1 MRRPSIPFS
10 GSARAEADGETPG
23 HRHLKPAAH
32 KGRPHI
38 SHPQEALATGSKVK
52 GVRRAVIALAI
63 CLTSCSPAPSKP
75 QDIVAVTRE
84 AGSWKGH
91 GTATVGDI
99 PSETG
104 RFHIVWETTNESPA
118 GAGTFKLTMR
128 SAISGR
134 PLQVVVDHKGA
145 GSDAADYDEGPRT
158 YDFLVES
165 ANLDWKFRVD
175 ETTGS
180 YVPGASTAAPTKPQF

>member
-1 MRRPSIPFS
+1 MRSI
-10 GSARAEADGETPG
+10 AT
-23 HRHLKPAAH
+23 L
-32 KGRPHI
+32 
-38 SHPQEALATGSKVK
+38 ALA
-52 GVRRAVIALAI
+52 L
-63 CLTSCSPAPSKP
+63 CLSSCTPAPSKP

-84 AGSWKGH
+84 VGAWQGR
-91 GTATVGDI
+91 GTQTVGDI

-104 RFHIVWETTNESPA
+104 RFHIVWETSNESPA
-118 GAGTFKLTMR
+118 GSGTFKLTMR

-134 PLQVVVDHKGA
+134 PLQLIADHKGV
-145 GSDAADYDEGPRT
+145 GTGTADYDEGPRT

-180 YVPGASTAAPTKPQF
+180 YLPAARQP

>member
-1 MRRPSIPFS
+1 MRCVAIV
-10 GSARAEADGETPG
+10 
-23 HRHLKPAAH
+23 L
-32 KGRPHI
+32 
-38 SHPQEALATGSKVK
+38 ALL
-52 GVRRAVIALAI
+52 LA
-63 CLTSCSPAPSKP
+63 SCSPAPSKP

-84 AGSWKGH
+84 VGAWQGH

-104 RFHIVWETTNESPA
+104 RFRIHWETGNESPA
-118 GAGTFKLTMR
+118 GAGAFKLTMR

-134 PLQVVVDHKGA
+134 PLHTVVDHRGA
-145 GSDAADYDEGPRT
+145 GAGTADFDEGPRT

-180 YVPGASTAAPTKPQF
+180 YVSPARQP

>member
-1 MRRPSIPFS
+1 MIVL
-10 GSARAEADGETPG
+10 SA
-23 HRHLKPAAH
+23 L
-32 KGRPHI
+32 
-38 SHPQEALATGSKVK
+38 V
-52 GVRRAVIALAI
+52 
-63 CLTSCSPAPSKP
+63 SCSPAASTP

-84 AGSWKGH
+84 VGAWQGQ

-104 RFHIVWETTNESPA
+104 RFRIHWETANESPA
-118 GAGTFKLTMR
+118 GAGTFRLTMR

-134 PLQVVVDHKGA
+134 PLHVVVDHKGVGA
-145 GSDAADYDEGPRT
+145 GTADYDEGPRT

-175 ETTGS
+175 ETTGAF
-180 YVPGASTAAPTKPQF
+180 VPRSSPASPAKP

>member
-1 MRRPSIPFS
+1 MPRCV
-10 GSARAEADGETPG
+10 
-23 HRHLKPAAH
+23 AALVL
-32 KGRPHI
+32 
-38 SHPQEALATGSKVK
+38 ALS
-52 GVRRAVIALAI
+52 LA
-63 CLTSCSPAPSKP
+63 SCSPAPTQP

-84 AGSWKGH
+84 VGAWSGH

-104 RFHIVWETTNESPA
+104 QFRIVWETSNESPA
-118 GAGTFKLTMR
+118 GTGTFKLTMR

-134 PLQVVVDHKGA
+134 TLQIVADHKGV
-145 GSDAADYDEGPRT
+145 GTGTADYDEGPRT

-175 ETTGS
+175 ETTGR
-180 YVPGASTAAPTKPQF
+180 YVPGRTTVPPVRR